1 MKKLNL
7 ASGQR
12 PYPEPW
18 INVDIRKQGDHKVD
32 VIADIRDL
40 SMFEDNSC
48 DILVAH
54 HCVEHI
60 DMSHVGGLA
69 KEWHRVLA
77 PGGILA
83 VCVPNMREIASRW
96 LRGEI
101 DDFTFNVNTYG
112 AYQGYPE
119 DLHRWSYH
127 YEYLK
132 SQMSQDLVW
141 SDVRPLNHQVQMQ
154 DFRYNGASIA
164 YDWWILSVQF
174 TK

>member
-12 PYPEPW
+12 PYPDPW
-18 INVDIRKQGDHKVD
+18 INIDARKQGEHRVDIIGDIRKLDM
-32 VIADIRDL
+32 I
-40 SMFEDNSC
+40 EDNSC
-48 DILVAH
+48 EILVAH

-60 DMSHVGGLA
+60 DMSEIGGLA

-77 PGGILA
+77 PGGVLA
-83 VCVPNMREIASRW
+83 VCVPNAKAIADRW
-96 LRGEI
+96 LKGQI
-101 DDFTFNVNTYG
+101 DDYIFNVNMYG

-132 SQMSQDLVW
+132 SQFSQGIEW
-141 SDVRPLNHQVQMQ
+141 ADVKPLTPQVAQF
-154 DFRYNGASIA
+154 DPRYSGASIA
-164 YDWWILSVQF
+164 FDWWILSMQF